1 MSPFFNGL
9 FFGLIFIFAFGPA
22 FFALLQTSLQHGP
35 RPAIAMALGISL
47 SDIVYISLALLGISS
62 LFNNPNVK
70 YWVALLG
77 AVLLVAYAVY
87 SWNKKPVVYTA
98 DKLESGHFS
107 HAKYFAK
114 GLLLNGLN
122 PFIIVFWM
130 SMISIVSV
138 KYDYNT
144 SQQLYF
150 FTGTISTILSMDIVK
165 VLLAQRI
172 KHLVTPRIILLF
184 NRSVGV
190 VLFIFGIRILY
201 FLFDNYWLQS

>member
-9 FFGLIFIFAFGPA
+9 IFGLLFIFAFGPA
-22 FFALLQTSLQHGP
+22 FFALLQTSLQHGQKS
-35 RPAIAMALGISL
+35 AVAMALGVSL

-62 LFNNPNVK
+62 LFDNPEVK

-77 AVLLVAYAVY
+77 GVLLVGYAVY
-87 SWNKKPVVYTA
+87 SWNKKPVVETA
-98 DKLESGHFS
+98 DEIDSGNLS
-107 HAKYFAK
+107 LAKYFLK

-130 SMISIVSV
+130 SIISIVGV
-138 KYDYNT
+138 KYDYST
-144 SQQLYF
+144 TQQIYF
-150 FTGTISTILSMDIVK
+150 FAGMVTTIFSMDILK

-172 KHLVTPRIILLF
+172 KHLVTPKIILVF

-190 VLFIFGIRILY
+190 VLFIFGLRILY
-201 FLFDNYWLQS
+201 FLIDNYWLQG